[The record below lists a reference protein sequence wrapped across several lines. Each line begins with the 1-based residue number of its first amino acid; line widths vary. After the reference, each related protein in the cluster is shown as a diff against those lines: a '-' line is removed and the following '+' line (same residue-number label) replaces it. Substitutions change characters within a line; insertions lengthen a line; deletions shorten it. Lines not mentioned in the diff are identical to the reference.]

1 MPRQA
6 GSCRLSQTLGI
17 TKGTKVI
24 DTLDRK
30 IRQMHAALSD
40 TKSDD
45 ISSIQVQRHETAT
58 GFYCSIN
65 LNGGTD
71 DAQLANVA
79 SLLVANIAC
88 IKDHLKVW
96 CQKQGVSFEGENLIN
111 SSQPVALIH
120 DLWNIDKHAEL
131 NRPPRSGHK
140 PKLVGLRRVL
150 SVSSGP
156 QANSGGFF
164 VFNMNTG
171 KAISGASNGGAVQL
185 ALTAEIVDENNV
197 KVDEFITVCKQATA
211 AWEQELRRA
220 GVPVP

>member
-1 MPRQA
+1 MA
-6 GSCRLSQTLGI
+6 LCI

-30 IRQMHAALSD
+30 IRQMHAALSG
-40 TKSDD
+40 TKSDNL
-45 ISSIQVQRHETAT
+45 SSLQVKRGEMAT

-65 LNGGTD
+65 LNEGTT
-71 DAQLANVA
+71 DAQLANIA

-96 CQKQGVSFEGENLIN
+96 CQKQGTSFEGESLIN
-111 SSQPVALIH
+111 SSQPVALVH
-120 DLWNIDKHAEL
+120 DLWNVDKHAEL

-150 SVSSGP
+150 SISSGP

-164 VFNMNTG
+164 AFNMNTG
-171 KAISGASNGGAVQL
+171 KVFSGSSNGGAVQL
-185 ALTAEIVDENNV
+185 ALTTEIIDENNI
-197 KVDEFITVCKQATA
+197 KLGEFITVCEQAAA
-211 AWEQELRRA
+211 AWEQELKKA